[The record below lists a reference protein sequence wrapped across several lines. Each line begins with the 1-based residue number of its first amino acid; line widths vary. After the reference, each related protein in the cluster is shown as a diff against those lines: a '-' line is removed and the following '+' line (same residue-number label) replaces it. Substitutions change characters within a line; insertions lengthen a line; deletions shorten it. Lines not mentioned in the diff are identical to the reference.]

1 VEKVNFPVS
10 RASAPLYDPG
20 VVIDVDAPDAT
31 IVRLLEARAHASP
44 EAPCIVFEETALSNA
59 DVWEQ
64 SGRIAGGLAQL
75 GVVRGT
81 HVAIMLGNEPRF
93 YLTWFALLRL
103 GAIEVPVNTAFF
115 GDALDHVLRDSEAEL
130 LVLGDIGFDAV
141 AGLRELPPT
150 LGRIVVMHPGMP
162 DVPVPTTSFDE
173 LDADPPD
180 IEIGPLDTAA
190 ILYTSGTTGASK
202 GLVLGHRYFLLIGK
216 FNALNMRLDEHDRY
230 LTCVPLFHGLAQAS
244 GTIAPLLSG
253 GAVVLARKFSVSAF
267 WDICREQG
275 VTAFGAIAA
284 MTAMLHGAPASERDR
299 DHRVRY
305 SFAVAAP
312 AELHEP
318 FEERFGVRLVNGFGL
333 TEGSMLTYCPYD
345 DRRPGSA
352 GIAVPGVEIEI
363 HDESDLPVP
372 AGEVGEI
379 VARPLTHGMFAQGY
393 LGRPEATLELWR
405 NLWLHTGDLGKMDDE
420 GFLYFVDRSKDA
432 IRRRG
437 ENISSVE
444 VEGAIAGHAGV
455 GEVAAYAVPSS
466 LGEDEVMIAVVPVDP
481 QLSPAALHAYCKEV
495 LPRFSVPSFI
505 RFIAEMPYTPTNKI
519 RKVQLRE
526 EGVTADTWR
535 AD

>member
-1 VEKVNFPVS
+1 
-10 RASAPLYDPG
+10 
-20 VVIDVDAPDAT
+20 
-31 IVRLLEARAHASP
+31 
-44 EAPCIVFEETALSNA
+44 
-59 DVWEQ
+59 
-64 SGRIAGGLAQL
+64 
-75 GVVRGT
+75 
-81 HVAIMLGNEPRF
+81 
-93 YLTWFALLRL
+93 
-103 GAIEVPVNTAFF
+103 
-115 GDALDHVLRDSEAEL
+115 L
-130 LVLGDIGFDAV
+130 LVLGDVGFDAV
-141 AGLRELPPT
+141 AGLPELPAT
-150 LGRIVVMHPGMP
+150 LHRIIVAHPGMP
-162 DVPVPTTSFDE
+162 DVSVPTMSFDE
-173 LDADPPD
+173 LDGDPPEV
-180 IEIGPLDTAA
+180 EIGPLDTAA

-216 FNALNMRLDEHDRY
+216 FNAQNMRLDENDRY

-253 GAVVLARKFSVSAF
+253 GAIVLARKFSVSAF
-267 WDICREQG
+267 WDVCRQQG

-284 MTAMLHGAPASERDR
+284 MTAMLYGAPPSDRDR

-312 AELHEP
+312 AQLHES

-333 TEGSMLTYCPYD
+333 TEGTMLTYCPYD

-352 GIAVPGVEIEI
+352 GIAVPCVEVAI
-363 HDESDLPVP
+363 HDESGLPVP
-372 AGEVGEI
+372 AGEIGEI
-379 VARPLTHGMFAQGY
+379 VARPLTHGVFAQGY

-405 NLWLHTGDLGKMDDE
+405 NLWLHTGDLGKLDDE

-444 VEGAIAGHAGV
+444 VESAVARHGGV

-466 LGEDEVMIAVVPVDP
+466 LGEDEVMIAVVPSDP
-481 QLSPAALHAYCKEV
+481 KLSPGDLHAYCQAV

-505 RFIAEMPYTPTNKI
+505 RFIAEMPYTPTSKI
-519 RKVQLRE
+519 RKAQLRE

-535 AD
+535 AE